1 MYNLSETIVFFLALT
16 NPRDR
21 VQLEDISKKKK
32 SWKKPILKAIL
43 MKQK

>member
-1 MYNLSETIVFFLALT
+1 MYNLFETIVFFLALT

-21 VQLEDISKKKK
+21 VQLEDISKKK

-43 MKQK
+43 MEQK